1 MKVEKLKENF
11 KCSAYSPVTVKR
23 MGNITEIRSMA
34 REPKATIKKLD
45 KETYVELSTRTNK
58 RL

>member
-11 KCSAYSPVTVKR
+11 KSSVNSIVSVKR

-34 REPKATIKKLD
+34 REPKATIKKLN
-45 KETYVELSTRTNK
+45 KANYVDLSTRRN
-58 RL
+58 